1 MNLAL
6 YSTINFH
13 IFSTVLH
20 ANVIMSLQ
28 VIHHQEVS
36 FPGTCVL
43 CQLYEIVLHTK
54 KCAFM
59 YMYMYSE
66 FNVVL
71 TRSGI
76 QNNTCIVHSCEEN
89 LY

>member
-28 VIHHQEVS
+28 VVHHQEVS

-43 CQLYEIVLHTK
+43 CKLYEIVPHTK

-59 YMYMYSE
+59 YMYSE
-66 FNVVL
+66 FNLVL
-71 TRSGI
+71 TRLGI
-76 QNNTCIVHSCEEN
+76 QNNTCLVHLCKEN